1 MPFPQH
7 TPHLS
12 ETQAMD
18 IRFITKTLHSY
29 LDYPVAMLLIGAPLL
44 LGLGEST
51 PIALWLSVATGV
63 AAFILT
69 VLTDHKTGVV
79 RVIPYSVHLTVD
91 LAVGVLFLAAPL
103 LFGFSGMDAW
113 FYLAIGA
120 TVLSVVSLHQ
130 PAGDQ
135 ITDNSNAVAGA
146 H

>member
-1 MPFPQH
+1 
-7 TPHLS
+7 
-12 ETQAMD
+12 MD